1 MSTNDLN
8 DKTSADETP
17 PEHGDPVPPK
27 TLMVLVVDDEPG
39 FRRMLEWE
47 LSSRG
52 MKVETAENGAEG
64 VRMAGEKTFDV
75 IITDITMPEMDGLK
89 LLQEIKRSAP
99 ETEVIVATGFGAVE
113 TAVFA
118 MQKGAFDFVLKPYD
132 LEHLMGRVK
141 KAVERL
147 SRCETCRRFNHGHH
161 DNV

>member
-1 MSTNDLN
+1 MTAENGKD
-8 DKTSADETP
+8 
-17 PEHGDPVPPK
+17 PK
-27 TLMVLVVDDEPG
+27 TEGGPPPAAGEIASPRALMVLVVDDEPG

-64 VRMAGEKTFDV
+64 VRMAEKQTFDV

-99 ETEVIVATGFGAVE
+99 GTEVIVATGFGAVE

-132 LEHLMGRVK
+132 LEHLMRRVK
-141 KAVERL
+141 DAVDRL
-147 SRCETCRRFNHGHH
+147 SRCESCGRVNHGKH
-161 DNV
+161 DGV